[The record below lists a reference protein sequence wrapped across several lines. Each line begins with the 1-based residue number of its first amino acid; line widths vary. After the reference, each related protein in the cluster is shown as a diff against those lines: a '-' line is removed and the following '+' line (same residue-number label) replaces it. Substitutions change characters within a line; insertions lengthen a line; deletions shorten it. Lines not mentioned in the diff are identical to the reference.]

1 MVSQTRSKQRTAS
14 EQAVSVVNGHPEVTS
29 QGTDDIPGSSTPG
42 RMTPARVKVVKE
54 YSSPAS
60 RSPLARQG
68 QEQCST
74 PQASNLSGP
83 PPSRTPE
90 LDRLNQ
96 SQLRARVT
104 GAARQDLP
112 PSPTHKDASVA
123 EDVTEAARDGS
134 EDRAYD
140 SEEEGGNGDQ
150 SQPQHCSPP
159 RSSNLL
165 RIFGALLALSTA
177 VLAPVLLHDACG
189 APTPILQRIPLLQTH
204 LSASGFCSHPLS
216 QSAVRYTQD
225 FNTGIRARMSSAE
238 SLLHVWSLYNNL
250 QQQLADTR
258 GASVQLWQQHNPRSL
273 FASFPSSDRLSRVAA
288 QAWSNARVWCNS
300 CYASAA
306 AQFQA
311 ACNSTYSHLAKLLQT
326 VTSMVGGDK
335 GLASGPSTPLQP
347 SFTSLFSLHSFRA
360 LLADGKRWSEN
371 ATDFWAHVVLQTSHK
386 AKGTGLVLTCRHTV
400 ECDSAASDV
409 IATVA
414 PASCLLQLHS
424 TTYSTD
430 TSAGDLQQLLS
441 SFLTGGRT
449 RRRAVRAHQHPPPQ
463 QQPGQR
469 PPNPSTPQPLNP
481 STPQPPNPQPPN
493 PPNPPTPQPLCPL
506 ASGCPHGVVL
516 VRYVH
521 MLSLRSLSVL
531 NNALSESGNLQ
542 QAGTSIPTHRALYV
556 FVFETATP
564 TEGDESRYAALVK
577 EHLLFA
583 IESTQAE
590 GSMDDTGRALLQAFR
605 RRIDH
610 IAPAREVP
618 NAGLRP
624 TPTGRE

>member
-1 MVSQTRSKQRTAS
+1 
-14 EQAVSVVNGHPEVTS
+14 
-29 QGTDDIPGSSTPG
+29 
-42 RMTPARVKVVKE
+42 MTPARVKVVKE

-441 SFLTGGRT
+441 SFLTG
-449 RRRAVRAHQHPPPQ
+449 
-463 QQPGQR
+463 
-469 PPNPSTPQPLNP
+469 
-481 STPQPPNPQPPN
+481 
-493 PPNPPTPQPLCPL
+493 
-506 ASGCPHGVVL
+506 CPHGVVL